1 MAKQSPNPKV
11 VTKKHLARLERE
23 QRQIRLIRAIAIAG
37 VIIVVGLLAYGY
49 LKINVLS
56 LREPVAEVNGVKITT
71 QQWQE
76 RVRLERVNLYNQLT
90 RYQFFQQSFGMDT
103 TQQQQDIMNQL
114 NTTETIGQRVLDQMV
129 DEVLIRQEAEKRGIK
144 VSSQDVDNL
153 LQEAYAFY
161 PNGSPTPT
169 ITPTE
174 VKYPTMSAQQLTIYP
189 STATPSPAPTET
201 PAPNATAETSVTATT
216 TGTAGPPTPTAVPEL
231 PTESPTPYTLEGYQK
246 RYQETL
252 TQFKGYGISE
262 KTLRDVY
269 EVELLRQK
277 LQKEIG
283 KDVPHTEVQVWAR
296 HILVD
301 TEVAAKQVE
310 ELLKAGEP
318 FDKVARDLSKDT
330 GSAAKGG
337 DLGWAPAT
345 NYVPE
350 FKDAVLK
357 QEIGVIGQPIK
368 SQYGYHIIQ
377 VIARQELP
385 LTNDQYEQAVQKAY
399 DDWLTAAR
407 AAAKI
412 TKNDVWK
419 TRVPT
424 EPVLTQGQ

>member
-1 MAKQSPNPKV
+1 MPKQSSNPKV

-37 VIIVVGLLAYGY
+37 VIIVVGLLVYGY
-49 LKINVLS
+49 LKINVLA

-114 NTTETIGQRVLDQMV
+114 NTTDTIGQRVLDQMV

-144 VSSQDVDNL
+144 VSSQEVDNL

-174 VKYPTMSAQQLTIYP
+174 VKYPTMSAQELTIYP
-189 STATPSPAPTET
+189 STATASPAPTET
-201 PAPNATAETSVTATT
+201 PAPSGTPDTSVTPTT
-216 TGTAGPPTPTAVPEL
+216 TGTAAPPTPTAVPEL

-246 RYQETL
+246 RYQDTL

-262 KTLRDVY
+262 NTLRDVY

-277 LQKEIG
+277 LQKELG

-337 DLGWAPAT
+337 DLGWAPAS

-357 QEIGVIGQPIK
+357 QEIGVIGQPVK
-368 SQYGYHIIQ
+368 TQYGFHIIQ

-385 LTNDQYEQAVQKAY
+385 LTSDQYDQAVQKAY
-399 DDWLTAAR
+399 DDWLTATR
-407 AAAKI
+407 DAAKKTI
-412 TKNDVWK
+412 YDTWK